1 MKESRK
7 RDDEVYSLIFLLD
20 VTLSLHA
27 DIHVFIQCFSVN
39 MKAFTFVLLPLTN
52 VNVSSDCV
60 D

>member
-7 RDDEVYSLIFLLD
+7 RDDEVYSLIFSLD

-27 DIHVFIQCFSVN
+27 DTHVFIQCFSVN
-39 MKAFTFVLLPLTN
+39 IFTFALLPLTN
-52 VNVSSDCV
+52 VNVSSDFV

>member
-7 RDDEVYSLIFLLD
+7 RDDEVYSLIFSLD

-27 DIHVFIQCFSVN
+27 DTHVFIQCFSVN
-39 MKAFTFVLLPLTN
+39 IFTFALLPLTN

>member
-7 RDDEVYSLIFLLD
+7 KDDEVYSSIFSLD
-20 VTLSLHA
+20 GTLSLHA
-27 DIHVFIQCFSVN
+27 DSHVFIQCFSVN
-39 MKAFTFVLLPLTN
+39 MKVFTFALLPLTN